1 MNNSTLISQ
10 LSVSNRTKNALSRA
24 GITTV
29 EQLRSRTMQEISQ
42 LKGIGSKCYEEIRSI
57 ISGEIT
63 TSVNA

>member
-29 EQLRSRTMQEISQ
+29 DQLRSRTLNELSQ
-42 LKGIGSKCYEEIRSI
+42 LKGVGAKCYEEIRAI
-57 ISGEIT
+57 FNGEIAA
-63 TSVNA
+63 SVN